1 MFQNVPYRFYNFD
14 PSVTGVFSRSPE
26 FQQWDAGHPLP
37 KQVRRDR
44 DRHHKTFPVSS
55 AVNDTGTSQ
64 TPLVVKTVYYGQST
78 QTKIGTPFSMS
89 EIMSQ
94 QIKPTKAIQK
104 ATPQRTNC
112 PFCRAIVFGRVT
124 RVTGSYTR
132 RSLHSWNSTNG
143 RNWPSFSA
151 RESTYA
157 VLQLT
162 FDSLCLDPL
171 DIAPLYTVWLRV
183 ILTESNS
190 QNIALSYD
198 SLDGTDHPGSS
209 VVLPITYPD
218 RA

>member
-44 DRHHKTFPVSS
+44 DRHHKTSPVSS

-64 TPLVVKTVYYGQST
+64 TPLVVKTVYYSQST

-94 QIKPTKAIQK
+94 QIEPTKAIQK
-104 ATPQRTNC
+104 ETPQRTNC
-112 PFCRAIVFGRVT
+112 PFCRGIDRVT

-132 RSLHSWNSTNG
+132 RSLHSWSSTNG
-143 RNWPSFSA
+143 RNWPSSSA

-162 FDSLCLDPL
+162 FDSLCLDSL
-171 DIAPLYTVWLRV
+171 DIALPCIVWLRV
-183 ILTESNS
+183 KLTASNN
-190 QNIALSYD
+190 QNIALSYGA
-198 SLDGTDHPGSS
+198 LDGTDYPGSS
-209 VVLPITYPD
+209 VVLPITYPN
-218 RA
+218 